1 MLSPGSRQKPLPPPT
16 LPSAGSAGS
25 AGSGR
30 SGGSGDTWRFAVE
43 ATSLRWMMGLFCS
56 FIGAFMLVA
65 PQQFDSA
72 IYASMRPFR
81 EVWAIAAL
89 CSGVGLVAVTVLR
102 SRRPE
107 RLAAHGAV
115 SVVLL
120 VLAGA
125 RALAG
130 SWNGTVLYGLLGIAM
145 LAAIARPRRTPAIA
159 AQRAR
164 PELPARPENPE
175 LRELPSAI
183 VPMVAPRPDLLAL
196 AAGAIATLVGSHM
209 LASSADPHNPFG
221 GHPRQVLAVGLALVL
236 TGPLLCWVQ
245 LRPPARRWLWAAH
258 LAAGAA
264 LFVAG
269 AGWSGASPPWTGIAF
284 YWGVG
289 GVVAL
294 QPGLRLWLAAVDTA
308 SLRTR
313 LALALAAATS
323 LSLVFAAAIST
334 AQEERLVSGQASETL
349 AVEARAVAQNVRD
362 YVELNGARATAVAAL
377 AGRLPLAAE
386 AQRRLLESSLPG
398 YRDVAGMVLIDPGG
412 RPVASDGGAAIGP
425 GTLAALAA
433 AVRPREIPV
442 KLALDSLSARP
453 LLLLAAPVVTPDD
466 RIVAAVV
473 MAFDSRSLERRIAR
487 DGAIVTLAD
496 GGGNLIARSNGATY
510 SSRLPPGWDRAA
522 AAGAPPQIADR
533 LVACAA
539 VAGFQWRVAIER
551 SRAAAFAGVNRGRDL
566 AFALLLMV
574 VPLAIGAGILTSRR
588 ITRPLAALADAV
600 GELTAGNLWAP
611 LETSD
616 ISEVE
621 RLSAAFREMRDRLAQ
636 RTAESEGLARE
647 LRARAEALGET
658 DRRKD
663 EFLAMLAHELRNPL
677 GAITSAA
684 YILGQARAVEPPAAR
699 SIAAI
704 QRQTQHLARLVDDLL
719 DVSRIT
725 RGKVE
730 LRRGALD
737 LGEVVRQAVETTR
750 PLIEA
755 RHHRLEVSL
764 PDAPLPVLADPT
776 RIEQVLA
783 NLIRNAV
790 KFTEPHGLIEVTA
803 AAADGL
809 ALVRV
814 RDSGVGIAGDLLPR
828 VFDLFTQGDQG
839 LDRSAG
845 GLGIGLTLVRSLVE
859 MHGGRV
865 EAHSRGTGF
874 GSEFVIW
881 LPLDAGSREL
891 ERRAAL

>member
-1 MLSPGSRQKPLPPPT
+1 MPSPASLQLRSAPDPPPGAPARPEST
-16 LPSAGSAGS
+16 A
-25 AGSGR
+25 
-30 SGGSGDTWRFAVE
+30 RFALD
-43 ATSLRWMMGLFCS
+43 ADSLRWMMGLFCS

-65 PQQFDSA
+65 PHQFDSGV
-72 IYASMRPFR
+72 YAPMRPFR
-81 EVWAIAAL
+81 TVWAIAAL

-102 SRRPE
+102 SQRPA

-115 SVVLL
+115 SLVLL

-130 SWNGTVLYGLLGIAM
+130 SWNGTALYGVLGVAM
-145 LAAIARPRRTPAIA
+145 LAANP
-159 AQRAR
+159 RAR
-164 PELPARPENPE
+164 RAALEAPPE
-175 LRELPSAI
+175 S
-183 VPMVAPRPDLLAL
+183 DLLAL
-196 AAGAIATLVGSHM
+196 AAGAISTLVGGHM
-209 LASSADPHNPFG
+209 LAFPSDLYNPFG
-221 GHPRQVLAVGLALVL
+221 GHPRQVVAVGLALVL
-236 TGPLLCWVQ
+236 TGPALCWAQ
-245 LRPPARRWLWAAH
+245 LRPQAPSAPPDRPEQRRWLWAAH

-264 LFVAG
+264 LVA
-269 AGWSGASPPWTGIAF
+269 AGSGWNGSSPPWTGIAF

-294 QPGLRLWLAAVDTA
+294 LPGLRRWLAGVDTGA
-308 SLRTR
+308 LRSR

-323 LSLVFAAAIST
+323 LSLVVAAAIST
-334 AQEERLVSGQASETL
+334 AQEETLVGSQATETL

-362 YVELNGARATAVAAL
+362 YVELNGARAAAVAAL

-386 AQRRLLESSLPG
+386 RQRGLLESSLPS
-398 YRDVAGMVLIDPGG
+398 YRDAAGLVLIGPGG
-412 RPVASDGGAAIGP
+412 RTIASDGGASLGG

-433 AVRPREIPV
+433 TVRPRTVPV
-442 KLALDSLSARP
+442 KLALDALTGRP
-453 LLLLAAPVVTPDD
+453 LLLLAAPVFSADN
-466 RIVAAVV
+466 RLVAAVV
-473 MAFDSRSLERRIAR
+473 MALDSRSLERRIAR

-496 GGGNLIARSNGATY
+496 GGGNLVARSNGTSYA
-510 SSRLPPGWDRAA
+510 SQLPPAWDRGVAGGG
-522 AAGAPPQIADR
+522 GAPPLLADR
-533 LVACAA
+533 LVAFAT
-539 VAGFQWRVAIER
+539 VSGFQWRVAIER
-551 SRAAAFAGVNRGRDL
+551 SKAAAFAGVNRGRDL
-566 AFALLLMV
+566 AFALLLLV
-574 VPLAIGAGILTSRR
+574 VPLAIAAGILTSRR

-600 GELTAGNLWAP
+600 GELTAGNPWAP
-611 LETSD
+611 LESSG

-647 LRARAEALGET
+647 LRARAEALAET

-684 YILGQARAVEPPAAR
+684 YVLGQARAAEPPAVR

-730 LRRGALD
+730 LRRRALD
-737 LGEVVRQAVETTR
+737 LGVVVKHAVESTR
-750 PLIEA
+750 PLVEA
-755 RHHRLEVSL
+755 RRHRLEVSL
-764 PDAPLPVLADPT
+764 PAEPLPVLADPT

-790 KFTEPHGLIEVTA
+790 KFTEAGGLIEVTA
-803 AAADGL
+803 AAHGGQAV
-809 ALVRV
+809 VRV
-814 RDSGVGIAGDLLPR
+814 RDSGVGITGELLPR
-828 VFDLFTQGDQG
+828 VFDLFTQGEQG

-865 EAHSRGTGF
+865 EAHSRGIGF
-874 GSEFVIW
+874 GSEFVVW
-881 LPLDAGSREL
+881 LPLDASARDL
-891 ERRAAL
+891 ERRAL